1 MVEKNLKTLL
11 VEKMTVFEEN
21 FVRLRETIV
30 SKKNRVIVVPQD
42 DPKILEIDPHLL
54 VGYLDL
60 S

>member
-30 SKKNRVIVVPQD
+30 SKKNRVIVVP
-42 DPKILEIDPHLL
+42 
-54 VGYLDL
+54 
-60 S
+60 

>member
-21 FVRLRETIV
+21 FVRLRETVV

>member
-21 FVRLRETIV
+21 FVSLRETIV